1 MDKPLVLIV
10 EGIDHIGKTTW
21 IKDLIKPDRFL
32 GSRYKNIVYYR
43 DLVQL
48 NTIRTVMPWTQP
60 EFLDTKHYGILI
72 GIINMLNAMKE
83 TGTSFV
89 FDRLH
94 LSGAAYAMA
103 LRNNDEPFRFNRSFE
118 RMLLDI
124 VGKDYDI
131 KLATFI
137 VKNDKFPTTDEVV
150 NAEQLELVN
159 EKFKVC
165 HANSILPREQFG
177 LMLDNHGIS
186 DIMFEWQTITLEKL
200 LGLQ

>member
-1 MDKPLVLIV
+1 MNKPLVLIV

-21 IKDLIKPDRFL
+21 IKDLIKPDGFL
-32 GSRYKNIVYYR
+32 GSRYKNIIYYR

-48 NTIRTVMPWTQP
+48 NTIRTVMPYAPP
-60 EFLDTKHYGILI
+60 EFLDIKHYGILI
-72 GIINMLNAMKE
+72 GIINMLNAMKG
-83 TGTSFV
+83 TRTSFV

-103 LRNNDEPFRFNRSFE
+103 LRNNDQPFKFNRPLE
-118 RMLLDI
+118 RMLLDT

-165 HANSILPREQFG
+165 HANSILDRAIFDIK
-177 LMLDNHGIS
+177 LDEHGMS
-186 DIMFEWQTITLEKL
+186 DIMEPWQTVQLKHFV
-200 LGLQ
+200 GL